1 MSGGGKRPRYD
12 DEGCQIKQLEL
23 ELELARLRREESA
36 MRQANDSSIADQE
49 GEPGPSNRAANE
61 TPVATPRSASAPPA
75 AATSTLTPKPR
86 QQLPLPGLASVPNQQ
101 VNRGRG
107 RGRGVARGGRVQR
120 EFGTVF
126 VYVTHDDLF
135 CKSCN

>member
-1 MSGGGKRPRYD
+1 
-12 DEGCQIKQLEL
+12 
-23 ELELARLRREESA
+23 
-36 MRQANDSSIADQE
+36 MRQVNGSPIADQE

-61 TPVATPRSASAPPA
+61 TPVAAPRSASAPPA
-75 AATSTLTPKPR
+75 AATSTPTPKPR